1 MAIITLTSDFGH
13 RDAYAAIVKASILGL
28 DPTIS
33 IIDISHEIE
42 AANIAHGA
50 FVLNSAY
57 RNFPGNTVHIVA
69 VDSLGG
75 ENSKIIAAE
84 IEGHFFIG
92 ADNGLF
98 SLISER
104 EAEKVVIIEQE
115 IPSTFPARDSM
126 AAAAVNLNAG
136 ALLEELGEEYSKM
149 KKFFKRIAKA
159 NKEEI
164 IGHVAHVDNY
174 GNLITN
180 IKQNDFE
187 FLVEGKKYI
196 IGIGREQLDYINK
209 STNEVEPG
217 DCFVLFNHLGVL
229 EIGIKNGHAAQLLG
243 MQYDSQVWIKFS

>member
-13 RDAYAAIVKASILGL
+13 RDAYVAIVKASILSL
-28 DPTIS
+28 DPNIS

-50 FVLNSAY
+50 FVINSAY
-57 RNFPGNTVHIVA
+57 RNFPENSVHLVA

-75 ENSKIIAAE
+75 ENNQIIAAE

-98 SLISER
+98 SLISDR
-104 EAEKVVIIEQE
+104 EAEMVVLIQQE
-115 IPSTFPARDSM
+115 ISSTFPARDSM
-126 AAAAVNLNAG
+126 AAAAVNLTSG
-136 ALLEELGEEYSKM
+136 ALLEELGEVYADM
-149 KKFFKRIAKA
+149 KKFFRRTAKT

-164 IGHVAHVDNY
+164 VGHVMHVDNY

-180 IKQNDFE
+180 IKQKDFE
-187 FLVEGKKYI
+187 FLAEDKQYTV
-196 IGIGREQLDYINK
+196 GIGREQIEIINK
-209 STNEVEPG
+209 SPDEVEAG

-229 EIGIKNGHAAQLLG
+229 EIGIKHGHAAQLLG
-243 MQYDSQVWIKFS
+243 MQYDSQVWIKFN